1 MKQISPYE
9 EFLKRLQKLK
19 KDSSRRRESEETLK
33 LIDWFAHAVLNSLS
47 AHIAILD
54 EDGVIIQ
61 TNQAWRE
68 FAMENDLRIRPSSIG
83 VNYLD
88 LCDGV
93 QGKSAK
99 GARAAAEGIRN
110 VIAGKEKEFII
121 DYPMQYKNHQHWY
134 YMRVTRLPGSSP
146 IRVVVSH
153 EDITDLKLAE
163 EALRKRELQLEVQQ
177 KYLEETNTTLRVLLK
192 KREED
197 KRMAEESVLSNIK
210 DLVIVYLEK
219 LKRTKLEPLQR
230 QYVEIIES
238 HLSEIISPFLH
249 NLRSRYIH
257 LTPREIEVAGLI
269 KDGKT
274 TKEIAEILKGS
285 PNVINFH
292 RKNIRKKLGL
302 TNKKANLQSFLYS
315 MTK

>member
-9 EFLKRLQKLK
+9 EFLKRLKKLK
-19 KDSSRRRESEETLK
+19 KDPSKSRESEETLK

-54 EDGVIIQ
+54 QGGVIIQ
-61 TNQAWRE
+61 TNQAWQE
-68 FAMENDLRIRPSSIG
+68 FAMENNLRIRPSSIG

-88 LCDGV
+88 LCDSV
-93 QGKSAK
+93 QGECAG
-99 GARAAAEGIRN
+99 GARAAAKGIRE
-110 VIAGKEKEFII
+110 VISGKEKEFVI
-121 DYPMQYKNHQHWY
+121 DYPMKYENNQRWY

-163 EALRKRELQLEVQQ
+163 ETLKKRELQLEVQK

-219 LKRTKLEPLQR
+219 LKQTKMDPLQK
-230 QYVEIIES
+230 QYVEIIEF
-238 HLSEIISPFLH
+238 HLSEIVSPFLH

-257 LTPREIEVAGLI
+257 LTPREIQVASLI